1 MLQTLKHGI
10 IIIVQ
15 TVVQQAQPGGGC
27 CLLTF
32 GMTDT
37 LSCSEWTVRP
47 ALVAWPAIGLVAL
60 TGCVR
65 PFLSNLVS
73 NIVQEMAQQVTHT
86 QLKTQKQRQV
96 AREIDPV
103 NIIQEVYY
111 KM

>member
-15 TVVQQAQPGGGC
+15 IKVQQAQPGGGC

-32 GMTDT
+32 GMTET

-47 ALVAWPAIGLVAL
+47 ALVACPAIGLVAL

-73 NIVQEMAQQVTHT
+73 RQVVEMAQQARHT
-86 QLKTQKQRQV
+86 Q
-96 AREIDPV
+96 
-103 NIIQEVYY
+103 
-111 KM
+111 